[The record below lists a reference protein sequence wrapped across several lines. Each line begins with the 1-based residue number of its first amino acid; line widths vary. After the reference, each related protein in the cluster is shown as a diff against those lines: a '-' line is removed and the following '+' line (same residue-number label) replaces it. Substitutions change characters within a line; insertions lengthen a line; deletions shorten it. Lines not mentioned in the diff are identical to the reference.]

1 MHKFINALLLI
12 VIGSF
17 IISCTTST
25 RFRGDVYNP
34 ATQQVEHY
42 SYQSYFQLKTDII
55 PEKLKFTL
63 VTHLNKETIPGAYS
77 VKKFTRRLL
86 PNDYMVSSDVM
97 LYLEN
102 LSHDPISL
110 ELISISVDQK
120 HLPYSARNISLAA
133 NESMSLSLGQ
143 ILVDLRLTSLNTR
156 VEYRAGG
163 HQEKEYDMRRIS
175 RNEDLHEEIK
185 TNNTEQT
192 QQKAELKENDPLEK
206 HMRGTYAPLN
216 K

>member
-1 MHKFINALLLI
+1 MHKLIHALLLI

-17 IISCTTST
+17 VISCTTST
-25 RFRGDVYNP
+25 RFKGDVYNP
-34 ATQQVEHY
+34 ETQEVEHY
-42 SYQSYFQLKTDII
+42 NYQSYFQLQTDII

-63 VTHLNKETIPGAYS
+63 VTHLNKETLPGAYS

-110 ELISISVDQK
+110 ELISISVDQR

-133 NESMSLSLGQ
+133 NESMALSLGQ

-163 HQEKEYDMRRIS
+163 HKEKEYDMRRIS
-175 RNEDLHEEIK
+175 RKEEIK
-185 TNNTEQT
+185 TNHTEQT
-192 QQKAELKENDPLEK
+192 QQNAELIENDPLEK
-206 HMRGTYAPLN
+206 HMRGTYAPLKN
-216 K
+216 